1 MITTNACVEI
11 LSYGIPCAGILCLEL
26 LRASNLAPPMLAT
39 ESLPSP
45 TPVQLSRS
53 EVVQTLTMFI
63 AFLNWIRPTDN
74 NVQLCGKFK
83 KVVKRII
90 DTAIDAPRPTY
101 TPAPQS
107 QQTQNQYEHQ
117 PFGQV
122 QSSTNN
128 QFQPQSSQHPDSLVG
143 TDFMNEFDPAIMAM
157 DDLDWLNT
165 VDWTQGDWL
174 ELSQQNFLP

>member
-1 MITTNACVEI
+1 MLTLIEKI

-26 LRASNLAPPMLAT
+26 LRASNLAPPMPAT
-39 ESLPSP
+39 EAMPVP

-63 AFLNWIRPTDN
+63 AFLSWIRPTDN

-101 TPAPQS
+101 TGQQRTPLPAQPPSETPQS
-107 QQTQNQYEHQ
+107 MLHDSIQQAPLHAAEPQNEMDY
-117 PFGQV
+117 
-122 QSSTNN
+122 
-128 QFQPQSSQHPDSLVG
+128 
-143 TDFMNEFDPAIMAM
+143 MNDFDPAMIAM

-174 ELSQQNFLP
+174 ELSQQNYIG

>member
-1 MITTNACVEI
+1 MPV
-11 LSYGIPCAGILCLEL
+11 
-26 LRASNLAPPMLAT
+26 T
-39 ESLPSP
+39 EAMPVP

-63 AFLNWIRPTDN
+63 AFLSWIRPTDN

-90 DTAIDAPRPTY
+90 DTAIDAPRPTLAGPPR
-101 TPAPQS
+101 TPLP
-107 QQTQNQYEHQ
+107 NQRLSET
-117 PFGQV
+117 P
-122 QSSTNN
+122 
-128 QFQPQSSQHPDSLVG
+128 QPQGMLPNQLHQTPLHSTEPH
-143 TDFMNEFDPAIMAM
+143 TAMDFMSDFDPAIVAM

-174 ELSQQNFLP
+174 DMSQQNYLS